1 MRIPLYLYLINSHN
15 RFSSIQHSQKLL
27 GERHVAVPTHYFKI
41 ILLEKGSDLEIKSYV
56 MPNSEEA
63 EFKDEKPDLR
73 KYYVSV
79 DAIERAAGL
88 IFFSNLFKQKFEKT
102 ITRINDQPVKQS
114 WF

>member
-1 MRIPLYLYLINSHN
+1 M
-15 RFSSIQHSQKLL
+15 
-27 GERHVAVPTHYFKI
+27 AVPTHYFKI

-88 IFFSNLFKQKFEKT
+88 IFFSNLFQHRANIFCSFYIFFFIFPHVSAT
-102 ITRINDQPVKQS
+102 
-114 WF
+114 